1 MTYNVL
7 NQYNQY
13 NETIASRCSH
23 GSMNFVAVRCVRR
36 CGLRIAFV
44 AHAQAFRCSA
54 VRSPQR
60 RRIRMPKNFVALQC
74 VRRCGPRI
82 AFVAAECRRISWLC
96 SAYAAVGCILRLS
109 HPNAEEYRL
118 FAAFRCSAVRTP
130 LWAAHCL
137 CRIRMPKDVVAL
149 RRVRRYGLRVALLH
163 PYVYR
168 ECFPRRFLKHTY
180 IVPELVGHSFIIVN
194 RDSLPTKRMTTIW
207 ALQSWKLQKE
217 WLQFELYI
225 SLEKG

>member
-13 NETIASRCSH
+13 NETIASRGSH

-44 AHAQAFRCSA
+44 AHAQEFRCSA
-54 VRSPQR
+54 ERTPLWATHCL

-118 FAAFRCSAVRTP
+118 FAAFRCSAVRAP
-130 LWAAHCL
+130 LWAAHC
-137 CRIRMPKDVVAL
+137 
-149 RRVRRYGLRVALLH
+149 RVASDCPRPSLL
-163 PYVYR
+163 
-168 ECFPRRFLKHTY
+168 C
-180 IVPELVGHSFIIVN
+180 N
-194 RDSLPTKRMTTIW
+194 
-207 ALQSWKLQKE
+207 A
-217 WLQFELYI
+217 
-225 SLEKG
+225 SLESFVASFSTQL

>member
-13 NETIASRCSH
+13 NETIASRGSH

-44 AHAQAFRCSA
+44 AYAQEFRCSA
-54 VRSPQR
+54 ERTPLWATHCL

-96 SAYAAVGCILRLS
+96 SAYAAVGCALSSS
-109 HPNAEEYRL
+109 HPTTQAFRFPCSACAAVGCALPCCIRLPKTFVALQCMIFFSIGLLVLIGLCFFYRL
-118 FAAFRCSAVRTP
+118 ETSAP
-130 LWAAHCL
+130 
-137 CRIRMPKDVVAL
+137 
-149 RRVRRYGLRVALLH
+149 GLSG
-163 PYVYR
+163 YY
-168 ECFPRRFLKHTY
+168 
-180 IVPELVGHSFIIVN
+180 
-194 RDSLPTKRMTTIW
+194 W
-207 ALQSWKLQKE
+207 
-217 WLQFELYI
+217 
-225 SLEKG
+225 

>member
-13 NETIASRCSH
+13 NETIASRGSH

-44 AHAQAFRCSA
+44 AHAQEFRCSA
-54 VRSPQR
+54 VRTPLWATHCLR
-60 RRIRMPKNFVALQC
+60 CIRMPKNFVALQC

-109 HPNAEEYRL
+109 HPNAEEYRR

-130 LWAAHCL
+130 LWATHCL

-168 ECFPRRFLKHTY
+168 ECFPGRFLKHTY

-194 RDSLPTKRMTTIW
+194 RDSLIW
-207 ALQSWKLQKE
+207 SCA
-217 WLQFELYI
+217 
-225 SLEKG
+225 

>member
-13 NETIASRCSH
+13 NETIASRGSH

-36 CGLRIAFV
+36 CGLRIAYV
-44 AHAQAFRCSA
+44 AHAQEFRCSA
-54 VRSPQR
+54 VRTPLWATHCL

-82 AFVAAECRRISWLC
+82 AFVAPECRRISWLC

-130 LWAAHCL
+130 LWAARCL
-137 CRIRMPKDVVAL
+137 RRIRQPKHFVSLA
-149 RRVRRYGLRVALLH
+149 VRAPLWAARCRVASDCPRPSLL
-163 PYVYR
+163 
-168 ECFPRRFLKHTY
+168 CNAWFFFL
-180 IVPELVGHSFIIVN
+180 
-194 RDSLPTKRMTTIW
+194 
-207 ALQSWKLQKE
+207 
-217 WLQFELYI
+217 
-225 SLEKG
+225 

>member
-7 NQYNQY
+7 NLYNQY
-13 NETIASRCSH
+13 NETIASRGSH
-23 GSMNFVAVRCVRR
+23 GSMNFVAARCVRR

-44 AHAQAFRCSA
+44 AHAQEFRCSA
-54 VRSPQR
+54 VRTPLWATHCL

-118 FAAFRCSAVRTP
+118 FAAFRCSAVRAP
-130 LWAAHCL
+130 LWTARSLWATSAGANPRVSLWTSWMHNGKPRMSLRTAWLFEAML
-137 CRIRMPKDVVAL
+137 CRTANHVVVRSKKLVCGQASIV
-149 RRVRRYGLRVALLH
+149 RVEG
-163 PYVYR
+163 
-168 ECFPRRFLKHTY
+168 
-180 IVPELVGHSFIIVN
+180 
-194 RDSLPTKRMTTIW
+194 
-207 ALQSWKLQKE
+207 
-217 WLQFELYI
+217 
-225 SLEKG
+225 